1 MTTRA
6 RQQISYVDSCNF
18 CIDTNAFREQ
28 TNTDHT
34 RRRSFTETMAAQPPN
49 DDSDVTNFNAAYD
62 VAETTSWIRRGGYRR
77 VALQLPDEKLGD
89 AATLARALTRA
100 LAAADDTEETPVTA
114 ETSAREVFVLADT
127 TFGACCVD
135 EVGAAHR
142 DADAIVHYG
151 RACCSPTSRT
161 PARFVFD
168 QSPIDVDDAASS
180 IRAHAASL
188 GVGTNAARPKALV
201 VIADQEY
208 FWASAALRTRLAST
222 SRAEGEDLEVIVA
235 EAVNVEVDPVRS
247 GGVRSVAPE
256 GRERVGASVFATTSG
271 ASREE
276 CAYVWLGKEGPAMTH
291 AMLVLSDV
299 CERFGGVAQY
309 NPDIGGGVKTEAD
322 GANET
327 ARALKRRRFLIAKAK
342 EAQVVGI
349 VAGTLGVAGYQE
361 MISNLRR
368 LIADSGRKSYTIVA
382 GKPNPQKLANFPEI
396 EVFVMV
402 SCELTALIDSR
413 DYLQPVI
420 TPYEAS
426 IAFSTGKMWMGEVKL
441 DFASVPTAET
451 PSDEDADEDDAEP
464 EYSLISGAY
473 RASARGTH
481 ARDADTTDT
490 LTGTELAERASGA
503 LSLRQTGRTGTAVSV
518 TSGAEYLVARRSY
531 VGLEPGPKRDEETG
545 ALADAPLP
553 AARGQS
559 GRAMSYATE
568 RRASPFSSP

>member
-1 MTTRA
+1 MATT
-6 RQQISYVDSCNF
+6 
-18 CIDTNAFREQ
+18 
-28 TNTDHT
+28 
-34 RRRSFTETMAAQPPN
+34 PPN
-49 DDSDVTNFNAAYD
+49 DDDDDDVANFNAAYD

-100 LAAADDTEETPVTA
+100 LAAADDAEETPGTA
-114 ETSAREVFVLADT
+114 ETSGREVFVLADT

-168 QSPIDVDDAASS
+168 QSPIDVDDAANS

-188 GVGTNAARPKALV
+188 GVGTSAARPKALV

-222 SRAEGEDLEVIVA
+222 SGAEGEDLEVIVA

-247 GGVRSVAPE
+247 GSVRSVASE

-309 NPDIGGGVKTEAD
+309 NPDVGGGVKTEAD

-402 SCELTALIDSR
+402 SCELTALIDGR

-441 DFASVPTAET
+441 DFASVPTAEP
-451 PSDEDADEDDAEP
+451 PSDDADADDDAEP

-490 LTGTELAERASGA
+490 LTGTELAERAAGA

-568 RRASPFSSP
+568 RHSPSPSSSSP

>member
-1 MTTRA
+1 MATTTND
-6 RQQISYVDSCNF
+6 VD
-18 CIDTNAFREQ
+18 
-28 TNTDHT
+28 
-34 RRRSFTETMAAQPPN
+34 
-49 DDSDVTNFNAAYD
+49 NFNAAYD

-89 AATLARALTRA
+89 AATLARALTRS
-100 LAAADDTEETPVTA
+100 LAAADDAEETVPTA
-114 ETSAREVFVLADT
+114 ETSGREVFVLADT

-168 QSPIDVDDAASS
+168 QSPMNVDDAASS
-180 IRAHAASL
+180 IRAHAESL
-188 GVGTNAARPKALV
+188 VVGKSARPKAVV

-208 FWASAALRTRLAST
+208 FWASAALRTRLAPS
-222 SRAEGEDLEVIVA
+222 SGAAGKDLELVVA
-235 EAVNVEVDPVRS
+235 EAVNVEVEPVRS
-247 GGVRSVAPE
+247 GGVRSVASSE
-256 GRERVGASVFATTSG
+256 GHERVGASAFATTSG

-309 NPDIGGGVKTEAD
+309 NPDVGGSVSTEAD

-361 MISNLRR
+361 MISNLRK

-402 SCELTALIDSR
+402 SCELTALIDGR

-426 IAFSTGKMWMGEVKL
+426 IAFSTGKTWMGEVKL
-441 DFASVPTAET
+441 DFASVPASET
-451 PSDEDADEDDAEP
+451 PSDADADADAEP
-464 EYSLISGAY
+464 EFSLISGAY
-473 RASARGTH
+473 RSSARGTH
-481 ARDADTTDT
+481 TRDAETTDA

-503 LSLRQTGRTGTAVSV
+503 LSLRQTGRTGAVSV
-518 TSGAEYLVARRSY
+518 TSGAEYLITRRSY

-559 GRAMSYATE
+559 GRAVSYATE
-568 RRASPFSSP
+568 HRDRGPSSPPGDRA